1 MRIASWYKHK
11 YGLNFKPENI
21 LIGPGSKELLFLI
34 QLVTDTHTFLPAP
47 SWVSY
52 GPQRMI
58 IDDHV
63 SWIPTHSANGY
74 MLDADNLKTAL
85 RTQKSTP
92 LLIINSPSNPTGRC
106 FKENELNAIATGMRE
121 YGGLIVSDEIYGE
134 LTWNGAH
141 RSIANAYP
149 EGTIITGG
157 LSKWCGAGGWRLGY
171 AAVPSTLSHIASAM
185 ASAASETFS
194 SVSAPTQFAA
204 LEAFNLDGSLDSY
217 LSAST
222 RIMAHICQT
231 IAQRLNAY
239 GFKTPTPDGGFYV
252 LPSFKTFENKLFSK
266 GIQTD
271 VDLSRVLLEDL
282 GISTLPGSHFGLSEK
297 AFALRLALVDFDGS
311 RALALAEETRNEAQL
326 AESLEDSSPELF
338 QFPAR
343 LAEWIMQDS

>member
-1 MRIASWYKHK
+1 MKRDEIGVKKRFRQLAPSATLASNELAQQLESRGQRILRLSFGQLVSCARCFGEFTQKPRPSEDYLPVRGLPQLQMRISSWYKHK
-11 YGLNFKPENI
+11 YGLNFEPENI

-58 IDDHV
+58 IDDQV

-74 MLDADNLKTAL
+74 MLDANNLKTAL

-106 FKENELNAIATGMRE
+106 FKENELHAIAQGMRE

-157 LSKWCGAGGWRLGY
+157 
-171 AAVPSTLSHIASAM
+171 
-185 ASAASETFS
+185 
-194 SVSAPTQFAA
+194 
-204 LEAFNLDGSLDSY
+204 
-217 LSAST
+217 
-222 RIMAHICQT
+222 
-231 IAQRLNAY
+231 
-239 GFKTPTPDGGFYV
+239 
-252 LPSFKTFENKLFSK
+252 
-266 GIQTD
+266 
-271 VDLSRVLLEDL
+271 
-282 GISTLPGSHFGLSEK
+282 
-297 AFALRLALVDFDGS
+297 
-311 RALALAEETRNEAQL
+311 
-326 AESLEDSSPELF
+326 
-338 QFPAR
+338 
-343 LAEWIMQDS
+343 